1 MVLNG
6 VHSNRIP
13 LGVHNFVAWEE
24 IQWGS
29 LTATAI
35 IAMVPVIVF
44 YFVQNALI
52 RGLTMGAINA

>member
-1 MVLNG
+1 MG
-6 VHSNRIP
+6 P
-13 LGVHNFVAWEE
+13 
-24 IQWGS
+24 

-44 YFVQNALI
+44 YFVQKALI